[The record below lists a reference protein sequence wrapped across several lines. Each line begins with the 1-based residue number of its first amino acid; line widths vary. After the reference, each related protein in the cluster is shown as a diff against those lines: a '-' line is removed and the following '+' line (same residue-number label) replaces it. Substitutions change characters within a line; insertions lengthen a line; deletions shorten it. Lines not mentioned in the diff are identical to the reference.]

1 MDNLIGQVPVTT
13 PPALRTSPW
22 RSRALPDD
30 LFRQASGRLGIL
42 ALLAAALWVL
52 GTVLDRIAVRAM
64 SHGNP
69 NVVISPLTDGIAAAS
84 ALLSLALFFYTRK
97 AKRNPRFIL
106 DLGLAYMVLTALAL
120 GVLFHW
126 ERVRSSWPISPMISW
141 IGAVVLMF
149 TAIVPSAPIKTVSR
163 GLVAG
168 SMNPVGMLIARHRG

>member
-52 GTVLDRIAVRAM
+52 GTVLDRVAVRVM

-69 NVVISPLTDGIAAAS
+69 NAVISPLTDGIAAAS
-84 ALLSLALFFYTRK
+84 ALLSLALFFYTRRS
-97 AKRNPRFIL
+97 KRDPQSIL
-106 DLGLAYMVLTALAL
+106 VLGLAYMVGTAFAL

-126 ERVRSSWPISPMISW
+126 EHVHASWPVSP
-141 IGAVVLMF
+141 V
-149 TAIVPSAPIKTVSR
+149 
-163 GLVAG
+163 
-168 SMNPVGMLIARHRG
+168 